1 MADTPDL
8 SKIVGL
14 IMENPDL
21 IARIQGLAKGETTA
35 SADDVKETAHASGGV
50 NTEASATIEEK
61 TVATSTDYYGP
72 RERRSK
78 LLYAMK
84 PYLSTERA
92 KAIDSMLSV
101 AEILD
106 MMRSK

>member
-8 SKIVGL
+8 SKIIGL

-21 IARIQGLAKGETTA
+21 IARIQGLANGEATTSNEA
-35 SADDVKETAHASGGV
+35 KETAVSNGAVDETSV
-50 NTEASATIEEK
+50 TIEEK
-61 TVATSTDYYGP
+61 SAPANADYYGP